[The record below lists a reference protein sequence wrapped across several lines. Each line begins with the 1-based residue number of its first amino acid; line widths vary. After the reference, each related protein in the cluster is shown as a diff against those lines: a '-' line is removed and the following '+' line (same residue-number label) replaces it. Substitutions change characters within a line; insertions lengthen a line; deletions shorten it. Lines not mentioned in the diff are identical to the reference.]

1 MSEYQN
7 SLLYESIDQLK
18 NGLGPTEDS
27 IKTEIVKYK
36 FDSALLSQAQKLLA
50 LELSHTHQDIDDLA
64 HHIFER

>member
-50 LELSHTHQDIDDLA
+50 LELSHTHQDIDDLVN
-64 HHIFER
+64 HIFER

>member
-50 LELSHTHQDIDDLA
+50 LELSHTHQDIDDLV